1 MKKGITSV
9 VLIGLSLVLAACSLN
24 TGVASLYKE
33 ESPLHADIQIPASF
47 KDNAEDVIS
56 IELEQNGE
64 RVEKVESPDFLHAEI
79 WKQDGSLS
87 FPMEEV
93 EQDENGAFYV
103 KKDFDED
110 GLYFIKLH
118 ASSNGSIITPKKQF
132 IVGELS
138 DEELEIL
145 QEGAQEEEVDHE
157 HHH

>member
-64 RVEKVESPDFLHAEI
+64 RPDFLHAEI

>member
-1 MKKGITSV
+1 MKKGITSL

-47 KDNAEDVIS
+47 KENVEDVIS
-56 IELEQNGE
+56 IALEQNGE
-64 RVEKVESPDFLHAEI
+64 RVENPEFLHAEI

>member
-1 MKKGITSV
+1 M

-33 ESPLHADIQIPASF
+33 ESPLHADIQIPESF

-56 IELEQNGE
+56 IALEQNGGS
-64 RVEKVESPDFLHAEI
+64 VENPDFLHAEI

-93 EQDENGAFYV
+93 EQDENGTFYV

>member
-1 MKKGITSV
+1 M

-47 KDNAEDVIS
+47 KENVEDVIS
-56 IELEQNGE
+56 IALEQNGE
-64 RVEKVESPDFLHAEI
+64 RVENPEFLHAEI